1 MWMVAVLA
9 MVLVSSGHGLADDIY
24 RSVDAQ
30 GQVDYSNGP
39 TRHSDEGASEDGA
52 QENAGMPA
60 DAGHRDD
67 QGNDTGAGA
76 GAAAAPADNGFSTE
90 ASLRRST
97 LERDL
102 RATQKQLKDVDAR
115 LEVLSRA
122 RTKNAGG
129 SAATSG
135 VGTNAGD
142 MRSEEEKNLATQR
155 QQLAQHVTEVREA
168 ASKLKQEVT
177 DRLGATPEWWVDLR

>member
-9 MVLVSSGHGLADDIY
+9 MVLVSSGNVLADEIY

-30 GQVDYSNGP
+30 GQVHYSNGP
-39 TRHSDEGASEDGA
+39 ARHTDGTASEDGS
-52 QENAGMPA
+52 QDNAGMPA
-60 DAGHRDD
+60 DAGNQDD
-67 QGNDTGAGA
+67 QGDTGA
-76 GAAAAPADNGFSTE
+76 AAEPADNGFSTE
-90 ASLRRST
+90 SSLRRTT

-115 LEVLSRA
+115 LEVLGRA

-135 VGTNAGD
+135 VGTLAGD
-142 MRSEEEKNLATQR
+142 VRSEEEKNLATQR
-155 QQLAQHVTEVREA
+155 QQLAQHATDVREA